1 MRIHLISFALL
12 AMFLPRDVA
21 IAVDVKAP
29 AAIQT
34 APAGRVSSAT
44 ADDLFNRA
52 IHNADD
58 EFIGYVCD
66 VLVVPSHDKVASI
79 IVDVGGYLQS
89 TEKHVRL
96 PADTMALVSERDR
109 NRLVVDV
116 SRRSLEEA
124 AAFRFDADSS
134 EWVAVIR
141 H

>member
-21 IAVDVKAP
+21 IAVDAKP
-29 AAIQT
+29 SAAIHAT
-34 APAGRVSSAT
+34 GAGRVSNAT

-58 EFIGYVCD
+58 EFIGYVSD
-66 VLVVPSHDKVASI
+66 VLIAPSHGEIASV

-89 TEKHVRL
+89 PEKHVRL
-96 PADTMALVSERDR
+96 PADTMALVSEKDR

-116 SRRSLEEA
+116 SRRTLEEA
-124 AAFRFDADSS
+124 AAFRFDADSA